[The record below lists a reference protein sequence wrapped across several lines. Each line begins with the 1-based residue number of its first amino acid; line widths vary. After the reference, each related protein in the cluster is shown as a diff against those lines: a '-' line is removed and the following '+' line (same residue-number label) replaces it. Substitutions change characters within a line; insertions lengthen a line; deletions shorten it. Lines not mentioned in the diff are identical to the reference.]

1 MPRQGAARAVAAPPA
16 GPDPCDAPDGIGRMS
31 LVADVPAGTAAS
43 ATLQGFLRV
52 RQRSVALAAPL
63 SADDACAQ
71 SMPEASPA
79 KWHLAHTSWFFEQFL
94 LGRDSRYQ
102 PWRPGWSLLF
112 NSYYETVGPRVAR
125 AQRGLI
131 TRPGLAEVLAYRQA
145 VDARVAEQLARDPD
159 PEALAIVQLG
169 VQHEQQHQELLLTDI
184 KHLLSLNPLAP
195 AYRDD
200 LPVATGPAVPLRWI
214 DGASGRHAIGHEG
227 DGFAFDCETPRHAVL
242 LSSHALANR
251 PVTNAEYRE
260 FIRDGGYERAT
271 LWMAEGWDVVQR
283 EQWRAPLYWDVA
295 LEQEFTLG
303 GRRAIDPHAPVSH
316 VSFYEADAYA
326 RWAGARLPT
335 EAEWETAAAALP
347 GDTSAQANLADTGL
361 LHPAPA
367 ADGPGLRQMVGDVW
381 EWTGSPYVA
390 YPRFR
395 PAAGA
400 IGEYNGKFM
409 CGQWVLRGGSC
420 ATPAGHLRPTYRNF
434 FYPRDRWQFM
444 GVRLARDC

>member
-1 MPRQGAARAVAAPPA
+1 MSVVAEAP
-16 GPDPCDAPDGIGRMS
+16 
-31 LVADVPAGTAAS
+31 TAAAMQS
-43 ATLQGFLRV
+43 LQAFLHTREG
-52 RQRSVALAAPL
+52 SIALAAPL

-94 LGRDSRYQ
+94 LGREPGYT
-102 PWRPGWSLLF
+102 PWRAGWTLLF

-125 AQRGLI
+125 HQRGLI
-131 TRPGLAEVLAYRQA
+131 TRPNLAEVLEYR
-145 VDARVAEQLARDPD
+145 RVIDERVGERLSRDPHD
-159 PEALAIVQLG
+159 EALSIVQLG

-184 KHLLSLNPLAP
+184 KHLLSLHPLAP

-200 LPVATGPAVPLRWI
+200 LPAATRSTAAAVRWI
-214 DGASGRHAIGHEG
+214 DGATGRHEIGHPG
-227 DGFAFDCETPRHAVL
+227 DGFAFDCETPRHEVL
-242 LSSHALANR
+242 LSPHALASR
-251 PVTNAEYRE
+251 PVSNAEYRE
-260 FIRDGGYERAT
+260 FIRDGGYARAT

-283 EQWRAPLYWDVA
+283 EGWRAPLYWDA
-295 LEQEFTLG
+295 SYEQEFTLAG
-303 GRRAIDPHAPVSH
+303 LRAIDPQAPVSH
-316 VSFYEADAYA
+316 ISFYEADAFA

-335 EAEWETAAAALP
+335 EAEWETAAASLP
-347 GDTSAQANLADTGL
+347 PTAMTKANLADAGR
-361 LHPAPA
+361 LHPSSAPE
-367 ADGPGLRQMVGDVW
+367 GPGLQQMFGDVW

-390 YPRFR
+390 YPRFC

-420 ATPAGHLRPTYRNF
+420 ATPAGHLRPSYRNF

>member
-1 MPRQGAARAVAAPPA
+1 MSVVAEAP
-16 GPDPCDAPDGIGRMS
+16 
-31 LVADVPAGTAAS
+31 TAA
-43 ATLQGFLRV
+43 ATQSLQAFLHTREG
-52 RQRSVALAAPL
+52 SIALAAPL

-94 LGRDSRYQ
+94 LGREPGYT
-102 PWRPGWSLLF
+102 PWRAGWTLLF

-125 AQRGLI
+125 HQRGLI
-131 TRPGLAEVLAYRQA
+131 TRPNLAEVLEYRR
-145 VDARVAEQLARDPD
+145 VIDERVAERLSRDPD
-159 PEALAIVQLG
+159 DEALSIVQLG

-184 KHLLSLNPLAP
+184 KHLLSLHPLAP

-200 LPVATGPAVPLRWI
+200 LPAATRSTAAAVRWI
-214 DGASGRHAIGHEG
+214 DGATGRHEIGHPG
-227 DGFAFDCETPRHAVL
+227 DGFAFDCETPRHEVL
-242 LSSHALANR
+242 LSPHALASR
-251 PVTNAEYRE
+251 PVSNAEYRE
-260 FIRDGGYERAT
+260 FIRDGGYARAT

-283 EQWRAPLYWDVA
+283 EGWRAPLYWDA
-295 LEQEFTLG
+295 SYEQEFTLAG
-303 GRRAIDPHAPVSH
+303 LRAIDPQAPVSH
-316 VSFYEADAYA
+316 ISFYEADAFA

-335 EAEWETAAAALP
+335 EAEWETAAASLP
-347 GDTSAQANLADTGL
+347 PTAMTKANLADAGRL
-361 LHPAPA
+361 RPSSAPE
-367 ADGPGLRQMVGDVW
+367 GPGLQQMFGDVW

-390 YPRFR
+390 YPRFC

-420 ATPAGHLRPTYRNF
+420 ATPAGHLRPSYRNF

-444 GVRLARDC
+444 GVRLARDS

>member
-1 MPRQGAARAVAAPPA
+1 MSVVVD
-16 GPDPCDAPDGIGRMS
+16 GP
-31 LVADVPAGTAAS
+31 AAS
-43 ATLQGFLRV
+43 AATQSLQAFLHT

-71 SMPEASPA
+71 SMPEASPT

-94 LGRDSRYQ
+94 LGREPGYQ
-102 PWRPGWSLLF
+102 PWRSGWTLLF

-125 AQRGLI
+125 HQRGLI
-131 TRPGLAEVLAYRQA
+131 TRPGLAEVLEYRR
-145 VDARVAEQLARDPD
+145 VIDGRVAERLARDPD
-159 PEALAIVQLG
+159 EHALSIVQLG
-169 VQHEQQHQELLLTDI
+169 VQHEQQHQELLLTDV
-184 KHLLSLNPLAP
+184 KHLLSLHPLAP

-200 LPVATGPAVPLRWI
+200 LPAATRSTAAAVRWI
-214 DGASGRHAIGHEG
+214 DGATGRHEIGHPG
-227 DGFAFDCETPRHAVL
+227 DGFAFDCETPRHEVL
-242 LSSHALANR
+242 LSPHALASR
-251 PVTNAEYRE
+251 PVSNAEYRE

-283 EQWRAPLYWDVA
+283 EGWRAPLYWDA
-295 LEQEFTLG
+295 SYEQEFTLAG
-303 GRRAIDPHAPVSH
+303 LRAIDPQAPVSH
-316 VSFYEADAYA
+316 ISFYEADAFA

-335 EAEWETAAAALP
+335 EAEWETAAASLPSTAL
-347 GDTSAQANLADTGL
+347 AEANLADAGR
-361 LHPAPA
+361 LHPSPPPE
-367 ADGPGLRQMVGDVW
+367 GPGLQQMFGDVW

-420 ATPAGHLRPTYRNF
+420 ATPAGHLRPSYRNF

>member
-1 MPRQGAARAVAAPPA
+1 MPVVVAPPA
-16 GPDPCDAPDGIGRMS
+16 VRPATSS
-31 LVADVPAGTAAS
+31 LQA
-43 ATLQGFLRV
+43 FLHT

-94 LGRDSRYQ
+94 LRRDPGYA
-102 PWRPGWSLLF
+102 PWRAGWDLLF

-125 AQRGLI
+125 HQRGLI
-131 TRPGLAEVLAYRQA
+131 TRPGLDEVLEYRR
-145 VDARVAEQLARDPD
+145 VIDERVATLLSGEPD
-159 PEALAIVQLG
+159 EDSLAIVQLG

-184 KHLLSLNPLAP
+184 KHLLSLHPLAP

-200 LPVATGPAVPLRWI
+200 LLISPRRTAVPPHWI
-214 DGASGRHAIGHEG
+214 EGASGCHEIGHAG

-242 LSSHALANR
+242 LSPHALSNR
-251 PVTNAEYRE
+251 PVTNAEYLD
-260 FIRDGGYERAT
+260 FIDDGGYATAT

-283 EQWRAPLYWDVA
+283 EGWRAPLYWDA
-295 LEQEFTLG
+295 TQEQEFTLG
-303 GRRAIDPHAPVSH
+303 GRRAIDPQAPVSH
-316 VSFYEADAYA
+316 ISFYEADAYA

-335 EAEWETAAAALP
+335 EAEWETAADALP
-347 GDTSAQANLADTGL
+347 RAAMADANLAEAGS
-361 LHPAPA
+361 LHPRPA
-367 ADGPGLRQMVGDVW
+367 SGGDGLQQMFGDVW
-381 EWTGSPYVA
+381 EWTASPYVA

-395 PAAGA
+395 PAEGA

-420 ATPAGHLRPTYRNF
+420 ATPAGHLRPSYRNF

-444 GVRLARDC
+444 GLRLARDN